1 MNKPIGLYIHVPF
14 CRRKCVYCDFYSLA
28 VKDDIIDDYVNAVI
42 RNIRIAG
49 GCFDTVYF
57 GGGTPSLL
65 SGRQIND
72 ILSAADIAD
81 GAEISAEINP
91 DSADIRKL
99 RDFKS
104 AGINRISIGI
114 QSLDD
119 KELSILGRLHNSE
132 QAMNAV
138 STAQIAGFDNI
149 SADLMLGLPY
159 QRTETVLQNI
169 KMLSSLGIKH
179 ISAYM
184 LKIERGTPLSEN
196 AELISNIADEELS
209 ADMFLEAVS
218 CLENNGFKQYEISN
232 FAKEGC
238 ECRHNLKYWRCEDY
252 LGIGPSA
259 HSCSGG
265 KRFAVLKD
273 IYGFINSDKQEE
285 VITDDSPCGIS
296 ERLMLS
302 LRLSE
307 GFLLSLAGEYAD
319 RLKNAAVPMEKH
331 GLLKIKNDRIILTP
345 NGFLVSN
352 EIICR
357 LSEVFDE
364 GEDFG

>member
-1 MNKPIGLYIHVPF
+1 MNDPIGLYIHVPF

-28 VKDDIIDDYVNAVI
+28 GKDDIIDDYINAVI

-49 GCFDTVYF
+49 GRFDTVYF

-65 SGRQIND
+65 SGRQISD
-72 ILSAADIAD
+72 ILSAADITD

-99 RDFKS
+99 KDFKS

-132 QAMNAV
+132 QAVNAI
-138 STAQIAGFDNI
+138 SAAQNADFENI

-159 QRTETVLQNI
+159 QRTETVIRNI
-169 KMLSSLGIKH
+169 RRLSELGIKH

-184 LKIERGTPLSEN
+184 LKIESGTPLSEST
-196 AELISNIADEELS
+196 ELISNIADDELS
-209 ADMFLEAVS
+209 ADMYLEAVS
-218 CLENNGFKQYEISN
+218 CFEKNGFKQYEISN
-232 FAKEGC
+232 FSKEGC

-259 HSCSGG
+259 HSCAGG
-265 KRFAVLKD
+265 KRFAVPKD
-273 IYGFINSDKQEE
+273 IYGFINSEKQEE
-285 VITDDSPCGIS
+285 GITDDAPCGLS
-296 ERLMLS
+296 ERLMLA

-307 GFLLSLAGEYAD
+307 GFLLSQAGEYAD

-331 GLLKIKNDRIILTP
+331 RLLKISDGRIMLTP
-345 NGFLVSN
+345 TGYLVSN

-357 LSEVFDE
+357 LSEVLEE
-364 GEDFG
+364 G

>member
-1 MNKPIGLYIHVPF
+1 MNDPIGLYIHVPF

-28 VKDDIIDDYVNAVI
+28 GKDDIIDDYVKAVV
-42 RNIRIAG
+42 RNIRIAEG
-49 GCFDTVYF
+49 TYDTIYF

-72 ILSAADIAD
+72 ILSEADIAE
-81 GAEISAEINP
+81 GSEASAEINP
-91 DSADIRKL
+91 DSADAGKL
-99 RDFKS
+99 REFRA

-114 QSLDD
+114 QSLDER
-119 KELSILGRLHNSE
+119 ELSYLGRLHNSQ
-132 QAMNAV
+132 QAVNAIL
-138 STAQIAGFDNI
+138 SARKAGFENI

-159 QRTETVLQNI
+159 QHTETILQNI
-169 KMLSSLGIKH
+169 DKLSALGVNH

-184 LKIERGTPLSEN
+184 LKIESGTPLSEN
-196 AELISNIADEELS
+196 NELISNIADEELS
-209 ADMFLEAVS
+209 ADMYLEAVF
-218 CLENNGFKQYEISN
+218 CLEKNGFKQYEISN
-232 FAKEGC
+232 FAKAGY

-259 HSCSGG
+259 HSCING
-265 KRFAVLKD
+265 KRFAVPKD
-273 IYGFINSDKQEE
+273 IYSFINREKQEKI
-285 VITDDSPCGIS
+285 ITDDSPCGIS

-307 GFLLSLAGEYAD
+307 GFLLSQAGEYAD
-319 RLKNAAVPMEKH
+319 RLRAAAVPMEKH
-331 GLLKIKNDRIILTP
+331 RLLEIKNGRITLTP
-345 NGFLVSN
+345 TGFLVSN

-364 GEDFG
+364 G